1 MDYVDKAKRYITKVL
16 DGKIPACRWVKFA
29 CLRQKQD
36 LEGKKAV
43 NFHITLTAKELIKL
57 ASSLSAYVT
66 SRDQRQENVYILRIG
81 NALSLPLYLVGL
93 MIMDIGGSLKLTLR

>member
-36 LEGKKAV
+36 LERKK
-43 NFHITLTAKELIKL
+43 
-57 ASSLSAYVT
+57 SSKFPYHFDRKRANKPCKFIECLCHVKGPKAGECIHLE
-66 SRDQRQENVYILRIG
+66 DWQ
-81 NALSLPLYLVGL
+81 
-93 MIMDIGGSLKLTLR
+93 